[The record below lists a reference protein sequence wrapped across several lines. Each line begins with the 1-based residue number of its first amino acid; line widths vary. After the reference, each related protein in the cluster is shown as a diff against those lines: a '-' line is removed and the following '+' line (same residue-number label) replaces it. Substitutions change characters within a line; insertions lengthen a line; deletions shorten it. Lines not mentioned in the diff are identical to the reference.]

1 MEKKDIVDLNAV
13 WKRRCELRAKGYE
26 LLKEKSDKLHSEAF
40 NFMGG
45 YKIRPEEI
53 VKRWLKGEN
62 LFIECYKL
70 KAEAFRL
77 FAESDKSWAE
87 AILKKYGNIKI
98 ELMKRVKEEIKWE
111 EGRYLGKDCDCKLE
125 IGELFE
131 WR

>member
-1 MEKKDIVDLNAV
+1 MEKKDFFDLNVV

-26 LLKEKSDKLHSEAF
+26 LLAESDELHEKAD
-40 NFMGG
+40 NFLGG
-45 YKIRPEEI
+45 YKIEAEEI

-70 KAEAFRL
+70 KAEAFKL

-98 ELMKRVKEEIKWE
+98 EFIKRVKEEIKWE
-111 EGRYLGKDCDCKLE
+111 EGRYLGKDCDCELE
-125 IGELFE
+125 TGELFE